1 MVGTDN
7 GITIC
12 LELICILQYGWNW

>member
-1 MVGTDN
+1 MLGTDMY
-7 GITIC
+7 ITIW